1 MLEIP
6 LDIRGVI
13 IKIFQPNE
21 EYIWCAP
28 FLWRGNM
35 ESFLND
41 LDEDIASLLADI
53 IAIDGDNSGSFYAR
67 GAGLAARIGQIDLAR
82 IIIYCLLEGEVLT
95 SKDIARVKLMLSDE
109 RKSVKILLDRQRQW
123 PLNCWNLHDVPA
135 WIIPTW
141 IKSFRLKV
149 SNEQISI
156 ISGGHL
162 LAKGNWCWHLSKD
175 SSDYV
180 VKCLGL
186 PKPSAP

>member
-1 MLEIP
+1 
-6 LDIRGVI
+6 
-13 IKIFQPNE
+13 
-21 EYIWCAP
+21 
-28 FLWRGNM
+28 M

>member
-13 IKIFQPNE
+13 IKIFQPNKK
-21 EYIWCAP
+21 YIWCAP
-28 FLWRGNM
+28 FLWQGKI
-35 ESFLND
+35 ETFLND
-41 LDEDIASLLADI
+41 LDDNTASLLAEV
-53 IAIDGDNSGSFYAR
+53 IAIDGENSGSFYAR

-82 IIIYCLLEGEVLT
+82 TIIHCLLEGGVLT
-95 SKDIARVKLMLSDE
+95 SKDIARVKLLLSDE
-109 RKSVKILLDRQRQW
+109 RKSVKILLNRQRQW
-123 PLNCWNLHDVPA
+123 PSNCWNLHDVPA
-135 WIIPTW
+135 WIRPTW

-162 LAKGNWCWHLSKD
+162 LAKGNWCWYLSKD

>member
-13 IKIFQPNE
+13 IKIFQPNKQ
-21 EYIWCAP
+21 YIWCAP
-28 FLWRGNM
+28 FLWRGNIDG
-35 ESFLND
+35 FLNG
-41 LDEDIASLLADI
+41 LDGDTASLLADI
-53 IAIDGDNSGSFYAR
+53 IAIDGENSGSFYAR

-82 IIIYCLLEGEVLT
+82 TIIHCLLEGGALT
-95 SKDIARVKLMLSDE
+95 SKDIARVKLLLSDE
-109 RKSVKILLDRQRQW
+109 RKSVKILLNRQRQW
-123 PLNCWNLHDVPA
+123 PSNCWNLHDVPA